1 MFAHSQRP
9 VPPLLISQEKICF
22 VVAKARE
29 FDVKDVVSDT
39 NSGSNASD
47 DGMISILED
56 YRDDPTLAE
65 LTGFI
70 NALTEDEQVDL
81 VALARLG
88 RGDGDISDWQEI
100 RLEAERQHNK
110 RTATYLVGMP
120 LLADHLEEGLSQFGR
135 SCND

>member
-1 MFAHSQRP
+1 MFAHAQRP

-22 VVAKARE
+22 VIAKARE

-56 YRDDPTLAE
+56 YRDDPTFAE

-70 NALTEDEQVDL
+70 NALTEDEQIDL

-88 RGDGDISDWQEI
+88 RGDGEISDWQEI

-110 RTATYLVGMP
+110 RTATYLIGMP